1 MLCAIFSR
9 TVLFTTHIVNL
20 PANSVVE
27 LMVCMILDCFVVIFL
42 ST

>member
-1 MLCAIFSR
+1 MLFAILSR
-9 TVLFTTHIVNL
+9 VLFTAHIVIL

-27 LMVCMILDCFVVIFL
+27 LIVCMILDCLVVIFL